1 MEYVGHDAAMRQV
14 RERQSALLGELEM
27 RAIVTG
33 GTGFIGSHVVDMLC
47 GQGHSVGV
55 IDISPPA
62 KEWSVPS
69 GVTLNLID
77 VASTEAEDVIA
88 DFSPDVIFHLA
99 AKASVP
105 ASLADPVE
113 DARTTL
119 LGLLHVLEGARR
131 GGSRKVVYSSS
142 AAIYGDPH
150 VAMPIGETLPL
161 APLSPYGAAKAAG
174 ETYLEV
180 YRLLYGLHYASLR
193 YANVYGPRQG
203 LTGEGG
209 VVAIFADKYAR
220 KIPLTL
226 FGDGL
231 HTRDYIYV
239 EDVARANLLAAA
251 FEGSISCHVSTGVE
265 TSNLELIAALEM
277 VSGVTVPVLSES
289 ERAGDIRRSVLNPEL
304 AESELG
310 FRAEIALSDGLS
322 RTYRWMRERFSG

>member
-1 MEYVGHDAAMRQV
+1 
-14 RERQSALLGELEM
+14 M

-33 GTGFIGSHVVDMLC
+33 GTGFIGSHIVDMLC
-47 GQGHSVGV
+47 GQGYSVGV

-62 KEWSVPS
+62 KEWSAPS
-69 GVTLNLID
+69 GATVHLLD
-77 VASTEAEDVIA
+77 VASREAEDLIA
-88 DFSPDVIFHLA
+88 AFAPEIVFHLA

-105 ASLADPVE
+105 ASVADPVE

-142 AAIYGDPH
+142 AAIYGDPQ
-150 VAMPIGETLPL
+150 VAMPIEESTPP

-180 YRLLYGLHYASLR
+180 YRLLHGLQYAALR

-220 KIPLTL
+220 EAPLTL
-226 FGDGL
+226 FGDGQ

-251 FEGSISCHVSTGVE
+251 SEGSIRCHISTGVE
-265 TSNLELIAALEM
+265 TSNAELIAALAE
-277 VSGVTVPVLSES
+277 VAHVAVPVLREA
-289 ERAGDIRRSVLNPEL
+289 ERPGDIRRSVLSPQW
-304 AESELG
+304 AESALG
-310 FRAEIALSDGLS
+310 FRAQIALADGLS
-322 RTYRWMRERFSG
+322 RTYRWMKQKFSS